1 MRCILAIAVCW
12 SLLLA
17 ACGTDGE
24 DSAGSSLRATSATTS
39 AAGEAIRSATSTTA
53 TATVATST
61 TSASTSTPSSTL
73 GGVSVDYSGL
83 AALQEVAT
91 AAISTTATTALSLPP
106 EAATGPGL
114 VWHGP
119 FGLIRVE
126 RGIPA
131 ILWDQGAVQ
140 WAADDLEGGVLFMPE
155 EQPALMWQRVGQ
167 SEPVE
172 VDREAGYWYPG
183 FTGSL
188 DGDPTLFYSGMP
200 IQVDS
205 QTWPCPDWA
214 LNGYEL
220 ATGKESTF
228 VCLPTSDAGF
238 DIGSF
243 GGGRFVGTPYG
254 QCGGDYTFHSIQFWD
269 VSGVDVDVAANPHPS
284 VEDCAPCELAALI
297 SDDGTLLAYRY
308 RPDAFWPDS
317 DNYPPGHLCTGDYDG
332 WWEKSQLIPAVVAVV
347 DLTTGEEKWST
358 EVGADVQL
366 GDFDG
371 RNVVLYRRDWSH
383 HVWVDIRI
391 VDTWGEH
398 PAIYIDTPGVVS
410 LLGRGS

>member
-1 MRCILAIAVCW
+1 MRYTLAIAVCW

-24 DSAGSSLRATSATTS
+24 DTAGSSLTATSATTS
-39 AAGEAIRSATSTTA
+39 TAGETL
-53 TATVATST
+53 VAST

-106 EAATGPGL
+106 EAATGPDFL
-114 VWHGP
+114 WHGP

-126 RGIPA
+126 RGIPT
-131 ILWDQGAVQ
+131 ILWDQGPVQ
-140 WAADDLEGGVLFMPE
+140 WAADDLEGGVMFMPE
-155 EQPALMWQRVGQ
+155 EQPILMWQRVGQ

-172 VDREAGYWYPG
+172 VERESGYWHPG
-183 FTGSL
+183 FTGIL
-188 DGDPTLFYSGMP
+188 DGAATLFYSGVP
-200 IQVDS
+200 IQIDPD
-205 QTWPCPDWA
+205 TWPCADWA
-214 LNGYEL
+214 LNGYAL
-220 ATGKESTF
+220 PTGDESTF
-228 VCLPTSDAGF
+228 ICLPMEDAGY

-243 GGGRFVGTPYG
+243 GGGLFVGAPYG
-254 QCGGDYTFHSIQFWD
+254 QCGGDYTYDVIEFWD
-269 VSGVDVDVAANPHPS
+269 RSGTEVEVASNPFPS
-284 VEDCAPCELAALI
+284 GQGCAPCELAARI
-297 SDDGTLLAYRY
+297 SDDGNLLAYRY

-317 DNYPPGHLCTGDYDG
+317 DNFPTGPRVCTGDHDG

-347 DLTTGEEKWST
+347 DLTTGEEMWST
-358 EVGADVQL
+358 EIGADVQL

-371 RNVVLYRRDWSH
+371 RHVVLHRWDWSN

-398 PAIYIDTPGVVS
+398 PAIYIGTPSVVS
-410 LLGRGS
+410 LLGRGR